1 MCFTDHHMCSHIET
15 HTHIQIISTFNSSA
29 KESWEWQSVTS
40 QLYSTLQFTFWPLW
54 SSGQPSEVDST
65 GIMINPIL
73 QMWKVRLRGVNIGLY
88 FSVDSAELGWGSCLA
103 QCCFI
108 TDSLVQTEM
117 CRDSGSTL
125 WSWVSVVLEQTGSRT
140 VNSNLNAMPPNGMS
154 AEMEPLLDRSC
165 VGTYNKRLFSIS
177 VLSCFKVTS
186 GLWKNTR
193 YIPPTRVGFPGTVV
207 VHAKV
212 TRLTV
217 LFLTEMEM
225 NEFRSGVPSSCGH
238 QPG

>member
-1 MCFTDHHMCSHIET
+1 MTADVQSSQTQTMCFTDHHMCPHIET

-73 QMWKVRLRGVNIGLY
+73 QMWKVRLRGVNTGLY

-108 TDSLVQTEM
+108 TDFLVQTEM
-117 CRDSGSTL
+117 CRDSGWTL
-125 WSWVSVVLEQTGSRT
+125 WSRW
-140 VNSNLNAMPPNGMS
+140 
-154 AEMEPLLDRSC
+154 
-165 VGTYNKRLFSIS
+165 
-177 VLSCFKVTS
+177 VLSRS
-186 GLWKNTR
+186 
-193 YIPPTRVGFPGTVV
+193 
-207 VHAKV
+207 
-212 TRLTV
+212 RLDQGQSTAI
-217 LFLTEMEM
+217 LMPCPQMECQQKW
-225 NEFRSGVPSSCGH
+225 NPC
-238 QPG
+238 